1 MDIDINIS
9 YELSIVVDFTDWF
22 SYLDFIDCTGPGYS
36 WLFGTPLSANWKDF
50 DRNKLLPITS
60 ALSNDVLFKP
70 IRDEEI
76 SWMKNNLSYRRVSM
90 GLTAL

>member
-36 WLFGTPLSANWKDF
+36 WLFGTAFLTNLKAIVS
-50 DRNKLLPITS
+50 KLKRLRS
-60 ALSNDVLFKP
+60 KRAALHYV
-70 IRDEEI
+70 
-76 SWMKNNLSYRRVSM
+76 
-90 GLTAL
+90 GLIK

>member
-1 MDIDINIS
+1 MGIDINIS
-9 YELSIVVDFTDWF
+9 YELSIVVDFTDRF

-36 WLFGTPLSANWKDF
+36 WLFGTAFLTNLKAVVS
-50 DRNKLLPITS
+50 KLKRLRSKQAAPPYV

-76 SWMKNNLSYRRVSM
+76 S
-90 GLTAL
+90 